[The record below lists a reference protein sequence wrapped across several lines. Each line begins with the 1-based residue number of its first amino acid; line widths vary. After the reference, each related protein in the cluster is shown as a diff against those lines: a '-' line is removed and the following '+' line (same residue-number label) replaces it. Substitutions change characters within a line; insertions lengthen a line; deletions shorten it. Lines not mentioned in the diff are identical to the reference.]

1 MSEATQAVTAPT
13 AAPSSTDRIFEAFEQ
28 METSG
33 TVFAYCSACGN
44 EEMVEPDGE
53 CDCSNCGNHVQS
65 PLLEAGMI

>member
-1 MSEATQAVTAPT
+1 MSEATQAVTEPT
-13 AAPSSTDRIFEAFEQ
+13 TTNSTDRIFEAFEQ
-28 METSG
+28 MEASG
-33 TVFAYCSACGN
+33 TVFAYCGVCGN